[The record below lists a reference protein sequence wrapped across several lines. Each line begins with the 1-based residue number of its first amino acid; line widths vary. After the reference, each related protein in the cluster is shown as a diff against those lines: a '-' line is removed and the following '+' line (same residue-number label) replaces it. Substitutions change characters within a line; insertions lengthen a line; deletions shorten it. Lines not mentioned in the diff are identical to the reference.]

1 MRRKMRI
8 CSWMAARRLFLFTGQ
23 PWAYLRNLST
33 GNSLGFLLTV
43 DRWCI
48 IKIKE
53 EILSIFHHC
62 STKEKKKGKWRWNS
76 GGWHEEFFD
85 LEWRLVLEEICKF
98 ICIPSQHLGSSFSS
112 FSQRKWRKM
121 EPYAY
126 DSSVIPGGH
135 KFLFKWYAAR
145 LSQKMAPIVSSFL
158 GATPHG

>member
-98 ICIPSQHLGSSFSS
+98 ISGSPSKLSSRWFSFSWFCSSWAYSGRIFLCWRPEFYYLISVAPFVVS
-112 FSQRKWRKM
+112 FFW
-121 EPYAY
+121 
-126 DSSVIPGGH
+126 
-135 KFLFKWYAAR
+135 
-145 LSQKMAPIVSSFL
+145 
-158 GATPHG
+158 GATVS